1 MAGIRKS
8 QLRRGGRLADFT
20 AAGEEDYPF
29 AIDPLPNLY
38 FTRDPFASVGNGA
51 VINKMFSVTRNRET
65 IYADYIF
72 KYHPEYKGQV
82 KDLYGRHNHFHI
94 EGGDVFNVDE
104 KTLFVGI
111 SQRTTADAIQKL
123 AMNLFFET
131 EGNKIERIF
140 AFNIPVSRAFMHLD
154 TVFTMIDHDA
164 FTYHPGITATLR
176 VFELTKDEAKH
187 DVKIEEH
194 KGFVRGLEADM
205 QTLAAHPLPA
215 ESFVGMEIRGDRLT
229 DKENAGAALLDTCK
243 EVKGKDPVQIGSYR
257 GFTMSVAFDSM
268 WKTYT
273 LTLKGQMTH
282 RVELGSDAR
291 GNLVRIENALDK
303 MPERLRSV
311 QEQLENLYNQQ
322 AAAKAEVGKP
332 FPQEQELAAKTARLI
347 ELDME
352 LNLDGKGQPQPEQA
366 IAKSARP
373 SVLDRL
379 KAPPVH
385 GAPEKPHKK
394 EMEAR

>member
-1 MAGIRKS
+1 MH
-8 QLRRGGRLADFT
+8 
-20 AAGEEDYPF
+20 
-29 AIDPLPNLY
+29 
-38 FTRDPFASVGNGA
+38 
-51 VINKMFSVTRNRET
+51 IN
-65 IYADYIF
+65 
-72 KYHPEYKGQV
+72 
-82 KDLYGRHNHFHI
+82 
-94 EGGDVFNVDE
+94 GGDTML
-104 KTLFVGI
+104 TLTPVALATANAFVNAHH
-111 SQRTTADAIQKL
+111 RHHKATAGHKFSIGCAKDGELVGVAIV
-123 AMNLFFET
+123 
-131 EGNKIERIF
+131 GR
-140 AFNIPVSRAFMHLD
+140 PVSR
-154 TVFTMIDHDA
+154 
-164 FTYHPGITATLR
+164 
-176 VFELTKDEAKH
+176 
-187 DVKIEEH
+187 
-194 KGFVRGLEADM
+194 
-205 QTLAAHPLPA
+205 
-215 ESFVGMEIRGDRLT
+215 
-229 DKENAGAALLDTCK
+229 
-243 EVKGKDPVQIGSYR
+243 YR